1 MPIWFLVHMRH
12 LYVGLVTTSEI
23 DPDIGRYVA
32 VCLGLLVATGDLGA
46 SALDSC
52 RRPFNAANSP
62 LSSRERWAMLNRRA
76 FRRFPMLHLAVA
88 PLWVTIFQYGDIHW
102 TDVGRIIAATA
113 TVVLVIV
120 GVVAAF
126 EVAWGSPTGRRLRRA
141 FVFVDATSH

>member
-1 MPIWFLVHMRH
+1 
-12 LYVGLVTTSEI
+12 
-23 DPDIGRYVA
+23 
-32 VCLGLLVATGDLGA
+32 
-46 SALDSC
+46 
-52 RRPFNAANSP
+52 
-62 LSSRERWAMLNRRA
+62 MLNRRA
-76 FRRFPMLHLAVA
+76 FRRFPMLQLAAA
-88 PLWVTIFQYGDIHW
+88 PLWVTIFQYGDIRW